1 MKRFST
7 KLNETVLLDLR
18 AQTKYLNLGVY
29 MNKFCL
35 FSTFAYLQ
43 CAPNGSTEV
52 LFVEYETKFF
62 FISVQ
67 NSTTGDGMAFVKQV

>member
-7 KLNETVLLDLR
+7 KLGETVLLDLR
-18 AQTKYLNLGVY
+18 AQTKPLNLGVN

-35 FSTFAYLQ
+35 CSTSAYTQ
-43 CAPNGSTEV
+43 CATNGSREV

-67 NSTTGDGMAFVKQV
+67 NSTTGDGMAFDKQA